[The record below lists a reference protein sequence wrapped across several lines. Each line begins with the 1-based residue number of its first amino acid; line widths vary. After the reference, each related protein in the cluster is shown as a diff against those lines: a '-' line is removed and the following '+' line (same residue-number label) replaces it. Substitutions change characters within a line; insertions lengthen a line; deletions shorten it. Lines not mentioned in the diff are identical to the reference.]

1 MNVAVVGYSGPVDR
15 PPVCEIARTCVE
27 LGRALAEN
35 GYTIICG
42 GRDGVME
49 LVSQGA
55 KQANG
60 VVVGVLPREEEGNPY
75 LTVKIKTPFDNVTR
89 SLVLIET
96 SDVVVSVGGEIGTA
110 IEVLTTYAKG
120 KPTILFVGT
129 GGWTDRF
136 AKILIED
143 RFLDNRKNA
152 VVHKANTVQE
162 IVQLLEKM
170 RR

>member
-15 PPVCEIARTCVE
+15 SPVREIARTCIE
-27 LGRALAEN
+27 LGRVLAEN
-35 GYTIICG
+35 GYTIVCG

-55 KQANG
+55 RQANG
-60 VVVGVLPREEEGNPY
+60 VIVGVLPREEEGNPY
-75 LTVKIKTPFDNVTR
+75 LTVRIKTPFDNVTR
-89 SLVLIET
+89 SLVLIEA
-96 SDVVVSVGGEIGTA
+96 SDAVISVGGEVGTA
-110 IEVLTTYAKG
+110 IEVLTAYAKG
-120 KPTILFVGT
+120 KPIILFIGT

-143 RFLDNRKNA
+143 RFLDNRKNV